1 VTRGPAIRGPAR
13 SGQEGAASVLVV
25 ALIGLAMLIGLAGA
39 FVIATVAAHRRVQA
53 AADLA
58 ALAGATAAQPGGGG
72 GVAMAATDP
81 CDVASR
87 IATGNGA
94 QLVECRVVGSD
105 VLVTTTIDGPR
116 YLGHGWDLTGQARAG
131 PGSSG

>member
-1 VTRGPAIRGPAR
+1 MIRSQAGPTGPGER
-13 SGQEGAASVLVV
+13 GAASVLVV
-25 ALIGLAMLIGLAGA
+25 ALIGLAVLVGLAGT

-58 ALAGATAAQPGGGG
+58 ALAGAAAAQPGGAGG
-72 GVAMAATDP
+72 AATATGDP

-87 IATGNGA
+87 IASGNGA
-94 QLVECRVVGSD
+94 RLSGCRIVGSD
-105 VLVTTTIDGPR
+105 VFATTTIDGPR
-116 YLGHGWDLTGQARAG
+116 FLGHGWELTGQARAG